1 MVVRQNRMLNRK
13 ITTNLFSTLLQALI
27 YCENSNKINLVF
39 LMSETLIPVNAWQS
53 IRTCIYEVWQISP
66 L

>member
-53 IRTCIYEVWQISP
+53 TRTCIYEV
-66 L
+66 